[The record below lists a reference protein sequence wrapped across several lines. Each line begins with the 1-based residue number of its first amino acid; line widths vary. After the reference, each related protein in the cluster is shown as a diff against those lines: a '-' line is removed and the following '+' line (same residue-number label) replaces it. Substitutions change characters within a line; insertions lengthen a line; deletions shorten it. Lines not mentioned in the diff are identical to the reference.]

1 MEKKIVKNQI
11 EINANPGQVW
21 DALVNPEKTRLYMFN
36 CVALSDWKPGSR
48 LDWQAEVEGKPVV
61 FVTGFIKEFSPATK
75 LVFTVTDPFAG
86 WADVPE
92 NYLTVQY
99 ELENTAT
106 GTILTVSQYG
116 FEGAAE
122 GEKRYRDVYNNGEG
136 WNPILIAIKQLV
148 EQTGAAT
155 S

>member
-11 EINANPGQVW
+11 EINASPEQVW
-21 DALVNPEKTRLYMFN
+21 DALVNPEKTKVYMFN
-36 CVALSDWKPGSR
+36 CAALSDWKPGSR

-61 FVTGFIKEFSPATK
+61 FVTGFIKEFSPAQT
-75 LVFTVTDPFAG
+75 LVYTVTDPFAG

-92 NYLTVQY
+92 NYLNVNYVLQAT
-99 ELENTAT
+99 EN
-106 GTILTVSQYG
+106 GTLLTVSQDG
-116 FEGAAE
+116 FEGAVE
-122 GEKRYRDVYNNGEG
+122 GEMRYKDVYNNGDG